1 MEWLM
6 QAPLQIFQFSIFSI
20 FTWAKFFPD
29 DWILVGFLYK
39 IRTVVN
45 KIEIV
50 DKYKTMQKS

>member
-1 MEWLM
+1 M
-6 QAPLQIFQFSIFSI
+6 QAPLQIFQFSNFSI
-20 FTWAKFFPD
+20 LTWAKFFPG